1 MPRVLLLLAAL
12 ALLLGPPAA
21 ADPMVDKGWSVQSL
35 EHGMLGRAELRLP
48 SQPLR
53 AVSDRAVDPA
63 PARPLRRFGLFAD
76 GMTFRVLRHGGG
88 LDLRGGAYL
97 RLLHDLTLQGSYR
110 VFDYDRVEGDSSG
123 EKDYHGPLFGLRL
136 RF

>member
-1 MPRVLLLLAAL
+1 MPRVLLLASGV
-12 ALLLGPPAA
+12 LLLGAPAA
-21 ADPMVDKGWSVQSL
+21 ADPLDWSVRSL
-35 EHGMLGRAELRLP
+35 ERDVLGESPLLMP

-53 AVSDRAVDPA
+53 RPVAPEESEPA
-63 PARPLRRFGLFAD
+63 EAPRPRRLGFFAD
-76 GMTFRVLRHGGG
+76 GMAFRVLKDGNG

-97 RLLHDLTLQGSYR
+97 RLLRNLTLRGSYR
-110 VFDYDRVEGDSSG
+110 VFDYDRLEGDTSL